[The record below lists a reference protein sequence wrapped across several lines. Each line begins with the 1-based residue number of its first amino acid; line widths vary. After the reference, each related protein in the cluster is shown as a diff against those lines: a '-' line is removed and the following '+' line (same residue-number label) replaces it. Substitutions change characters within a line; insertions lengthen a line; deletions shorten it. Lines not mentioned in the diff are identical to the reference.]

1 MSWAESTATRLNH
14 SEEPRIFMRVR
25 RRIVVLTL
33 VLVALAA
40 LDGFLLLKRTR
51 YREETA
57 RLRTGMTSLERQ
69 RADAIVAADADRA
82 TLLIELL
89 RRQAQGD
96 EALHLAVN
104 VDSAFVALDRGTARL
119 RTMSAVIGPERRVG
133 APPDTMHAV
142 VPRGMRVVERL
153 LGKGDRYELPA
164 WLWLDR
170 GLPVPEVRSDSGWT
184 GAQAIVTTGGVLI
197 YSIPASGPLADS
209 SYVMPGAVRV
219 SAADLVAIRE
229 NLTTGTK
236 VYFF

>member
-1 MSWAESTATRLNH
+1 
-14 SEEPRIFMRVR
+14 MRVR
-25 RRIVVLTL
+25 RRIVVLAL
-33 VLVALAA
+33 VLGALAA
-40 LDGFLLLKRTR
+40 FDGFLLLRRDR

-57 RLRTGMTSLERQ
+57 RLRTGMTDLERQ

-82 TLLIELL
+82 TLMIELL

-104 VDSAFVALDRGTARL
+104 VDSSFVALDRGTARL
-119 RTMSAVIGPERRVG
+119 RTMTATIGPERRVG
-133 APPDTMHAV
+133 TAPDTMHAV

-153 LGKGDRYELPA
+153 LGKDDRYELPA

-170 GLPVPEVRSDSGWT
+170 GLPVPAVRSDTGWT

-197 YSIPASGPLADS
+197 YSTPTTGPLADS